1 MEDNKKPPRRRYPS
15 VVWPVILITAGVLFL
30 LSNFGYLDLNF
41 SELWRLWPLLLILMG
56 LDIILGRR
64 SVIGNI
70 IVLLITIAVIV
81 GVVLFLIASPGL
93 LGLSPAGAVEHFA
106 EPLAGVAQADLEVNF
121 AAGQLNI
128 TRLIDS
134 PSLIEADLELVTSR
148 EPAWTIDR
156 RDDRAEM
163 LLEYVRGDWIENW
176 NWRGGDRWN
185 LRLSPEVAL
194 SLDVD
199 VGAGGATISLIGLN
213 VQDLQVESGAGHTKI
228 IFPPEGD
235 FSGQISGGVGAVVL
249 EIPVEMAA
257 RLRIDRG
264 LSALDISSRFT
275 KENDVYRTA
284 DWETNPNRVDLDVDV
299 GVGLLTIRDR

>member
-41 SELWRLWPLLLILMG
+41 SELWRLWPLLLVLMG
-56 LDIILGRR
+56 IDLILGRR

-70 IVLLITIAVIV
+70 VVLLITIAVVV

-93 LGLSPAGAVEHFA
+93 LGLSPAGTVDHFA
-106 EPLAGVAQADLEVNF
+106 EPLAGLAQADLEVDF
-121 AAGQLNI
+121 PAGQLNI
-128 TRLIDS
+128 TRLTDS
-134 PSLIEADLELVTSR
+134 PSLIEADLELATSR
-148 EPAWTIDR
+148 KPAWTIDR
-156 RDDRAEM
+156 RDDQAEM
-163 LLEYVRGDWIENW
+163 LLKYVRGDWIENW
-176 NWRGGDRWN
+176 DWRGGDRWN

-213 VQDLQVESGAGHTKI
+213 VQDLKVESGVGQTNI
-228 IFPPEGD
+228 IFPQRGD
-235 FSGQISGGVGAVVL
+235 LSGQISGGVGAMVL

-264 LSALDISSRFT
+264 VSALDISSRFT
-275 KENDVYRTA
+275 KENDVYRTD

>member
-1 MEDNKKPPRRRYPS
+1 
-15 VVWPVILITAGVLFL
+15 
-30 LSNFGYLDLNF
+30 
-41 SELWRLWPLLLILMG
+41 LWPLLLVLIG

-70 IVLLITIAVIV
+70 IVLVITIAVVV

-93 LGLSPAGAVEHFA
+93 LGLSAAGAVDHFA
-106 EPLAGVAQADLEVNF
+106 EPLAGLAQADLEVNF

-128 TRLIDS
+128 TRLTDS
-134 PSLIEADLELVTSR
+134 PSLIEADLELATSR
-148 EPAWTIDR
+148 NPAWTIDR

-163 LLEYVRGDWIENW
+163 LLKYVRDDWIENW
-176 NWRGGDRWN
+176 NWRGGDRWS
-185 LRLSPEVAL
+185 LRLSPQVAL

-199 VGAGGATISLIGLN
+199 VGAGGATISLIDLN
-213 VQDLQVESGAGHTKI
+213 VQDLKVESGAGQTKI
-228 IFPPEGD
+228 IFPQEGD

-275 KENDVYRTA
+275 KENDVYRTD